1 MPIIVACPACGGKL
15 RVADDLL
22 GQRVRCPACK
32 DTFDAARPP
41 APQPLPLNLSL
52 DDEPAPPPAGPAD
65 LVGAVELTPAPGDVP
80 AAVPPSRPAP
90 APPPERPRDE
100 RRECPAC
107 GRHVARDLRRCL
119 HCGERLAG
127 GRGLDDLPDVTVR
140 DPVRRDCEPHRGP
153 LVLTLGVLS
162 LVMLTICYPV
172 GVVLGLAAW
181 VLGQADLRKL
191 RAGGM
196 DPAGHGLT
204 QAGWIC
210 GIVGT
215 VLNALITL
223 GCVGLFGLMFYQE
236 ANRPRPRPTPPPA
249 WQKGQQKKWV
259 NPPDDGP

>member
-41 APQPLPLNLSL
+41 APPPLNLSL
-52 DDEPAPPPAGPAD
+52 DDEPAQPPPAGAG
-65 LVGAVELTPAPGDVP
+65 LVGAVELNPPPADVP
-80 AAVPPSRPAP
+80 AAAPPRPAP
-90 APPPERPRDE
+90 APPDE

-127 GRGLDDLPDVTVR
+127 GRGLDDLPELTIR
-140 DPVRRDCEPHRGP
+140 EPVRRDCEPHRGP

-162 LVMLTICYPV
+162 LVMLTVCYPV
-172 GVVLGLAAW
+172 GVALGLVAW
-181 VLGQADLRKL
+181 VMGQADLRKI
-191 RAGGM
+191 RAGNM
-196 DPAGHGLT
+196 DPAGQGLT

-215 VLNALITL
+215 ALNALITL
-223 GCVGLFGLMFYQE
+223 ACAGMFGLVWYQE
-236 ANRPRPRPTPPPA
+236 RRPRPRPTPPPA